1 MVYDRFEWA
10 DAVNASLPGH
20 ELVVCEL
27 LQWITDSFNERC
39 NDVAHPP
46 GPPIGLILHGC
57 SGTGKSALCSTL
69 VQHKPATIQAVY
81 IQGEEIYQHEDP
93 MAAINSSIASCEADK
108 PTLLIVDNISSMCPV
123 NSKHDTIGNSRVE
136 DTVVEQLSYLLDSWR
151 DAAWSPEVLCS
162 TTMETKATIPIAS
175 SKQLFVLGTT
185 TRVESV
191 HPSIR
196 RMDRLGLFVHL
207 QAPSRSARKDILHGI
222 VGCNHVPGQY
232 PNDDIL
238 EHIAGTTPGYL
249 PADLKLLHAEAV
261 LEAVKEADSLDLA
274 NDSRTKHLPACLAPP
289 TLAHYTTAL
298 HRCRPAHLSDISGSL
313 LRPVSF
319 DDLGG
324 LDEIIDDVAFM
335 AQLCFDRKTEC
346 DRRGIRPPQGVLI
359 LGSAGVGK
367 TQLAMAVAHSQQ
379 VNVVPIVATAIRA
392 KVVGQAEAALQ
403 ALFRKAIESEPCVLL
418 LDQIDAI
425 AARRPEGGQGGAQER
440 LLTCLKTLIDQCF
453 EKASMHQI
461 MIIGTCQDLATLD
474 ADIVRAGRLD
484 THVHIPVPNA
494 HARASILRGKL
505 GRMPGAVHLI
515 GSPAFRTVVDEGTGL
530 SGADLDNI
538 CREAAILTLRDNIAQ
553 ESVLEMHL
561 VAAFKAH
568 RRS

>member
-425 AARRPEGGQGGAQER
+425 AARRPEGGQGISLIADSALVFWLCSMHFGYFMHMCEHKLDIHRSWVLLQLCSIPTVVETRVACPLLLVDHVLFI
-440 LLTCLKTLIDQCF
+440 LLTMFLKCCFQFSEKTCLLKQSHPHVVLWVRWRPRAITHVSQ
-453 EKASMHQI
+453 
-461 MIIGTCQDLATLD
+461 D
-474 ADIVRAGRLD
+474 AD
-484 THVHIPVPNA
+484 
-494 HARASILRGKL
+494 
-505 GRMPGAVHLI
+505 
-515 GSPAFRTVVDEGTGL
+515 
-530 SGADLDNI
+530 
-538 CREAAILTLRDNIAQ
+538 
-553 ESVLEMHL
+553 
-561 VAAFKAH
+561 
-568 RRS
+568 